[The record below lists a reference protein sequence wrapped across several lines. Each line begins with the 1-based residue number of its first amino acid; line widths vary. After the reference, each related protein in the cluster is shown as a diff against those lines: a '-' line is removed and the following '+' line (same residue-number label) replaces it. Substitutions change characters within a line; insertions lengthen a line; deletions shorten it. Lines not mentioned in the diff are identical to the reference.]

1 MLNFDA
7 QLAWQRKKIY
17 KKMMKRKNIE
27 REKKSGKK
35 MKSQPK
41 VGSWENSSS

>member
-1 MLNFDA
+1 MLSW
-7 QLAWQRKKIY
+7 LGKEKKYI